1 MARLSTCKGC
11 EAKITKEEKFTY
23 SGKTYCKKC
32 YDLKVQENNE
42 YTNLINTILKYF
54 ELDVMN
60 GMILKQI
67 RDYKDNFNYT
77 HAGMAYCL
85 WYLVEIKTVKM
96 NVKYGIGLIKFEY
109 ENAKKYF
116 LQQQVISNSVDILQ
130 PTNKEVIKKIKIIH
144 KNRAEKF
151 LINLDELGGEDNG
164 I

>member
-1 MARLSTCKGC
+1 MRMSTCKGC

-32 YDLKVQENNE
+32 YDLKVQENNDYVGLLKCICE
-42 YTNLINTILKYF
+42 YYEIEQVTGLF
-54 ELDVMN
+54 F
-60 GMILKQI
+60 KQI
-67 RDYKDNFNYT
+67 RDYKENFNYT
-77 HAGMAYCL
+77 YAGMTYCL

-109 ENAKKYF
+109 ENAKNYF
-116 LQQQVISNSVDILQ
+116 SQQQIISNSVVSQ
-130 PTNKEVIKKIKIIH
+130 PTNKEIIKKVRIIH

-164 I
+164 V